1 MRVLLDENVDRRL
14 KRLFDDQFEVDTVGE
29 RGWSGKKNSELL
41 RLAEQEF
48 DVLLTMDRNLEHQQ
62 DLSAFALGVMLI
74 VAESNQLSD
83 VELAMP
89 EVNGMLGQVR
99 PGELAVVSV

>member
-1 MRVLLDENVDRRL
+1 MRVVLDENVDRRL
-14 KRLFDDQFEVDTVGE
+14 KRLFDARFEVDTVGE

-48 DVLLTMDRNLEHQQ
+48 NVLVTVDRNLEHQQ
-62 DLSAFALGVMLI
+62 DLSAFGLGVMLI
-74 VAESNQLSD
+74 VAKSNRLSD

-89 EVNGMLGQVR
+89 EVNGISGQVR

>member
-14 KRLFDDQFEVDTVGE
+14 KRLFDHRFEIDTVGE
-29 RGWSGKKNSELL
+29 CGWSGKKNSELL

-48 DVLLTMDRNLEHQQ
+48 DVLVTMDRNLEHQQ
-62 DLSAFALGVMLI
+62 DLSMFALGVVLI
-74 VAESNQLSD
+74 VAKSNRLSD
-83 VELAMP
+83 VEPAIP
-89 EVNGMLGQVR
+89 EVNGMLGEVR